1 MTVQRYL
8 GFSTAP
14 GNKNFSLTGV
24 ELINRDLQNHI
35 DTVKGEIPG
44 MPGFGTRIPLMAF
57 QPADELSLQVIE
69 EDLRAVADYD
79 PRVELIDLAVFALP
93 DNNAI
98 VAMMDL
104 RYIELNTY
112 DTLRV
117 SFKVQS

>member
-1 MTVQRYL
+1 MPRYL

-14 GNKNFSLTGV
+14 GNKNFQLTGQ

-35 DTVKGEIPG
+35 DTLRGELPM
-44 MPGFGTRIPLMAF
+44 MPGFGTRIPLLAF
-57 QPADELSLQVIE
+57 QPADELTLQIIE

-79 PRVELIDLAVFALP
+79 PRVELIDLATFALP
-93 DNNAI
+93 DNNTI

-104 RYIELNTY
+104 RYIELNTF

-117 SFKVQS
+117 SFKVKA